1 MVTAN
6 GRGARVLVLLL
17 TMIGGMGAA
26 RGEEQPAVPNPPK
39 PAETLPLERTISL
52 RHRWTHEELSVVYRI
67 GNGYQAEALAQL
79 NWLMRDYRCSKYTT
93 MDPKLIDLLYELQQE
108 LKPRGPIQIVSAYRS
123 EGYNASLLRAGRTVD
138 PDSQHTLGRAAD
150 VIFPGVPADQVRA
163 AAEAHGIG
171 GVGYYPFSG
180 PVFVHVDTGPVR
192 HWAERDPRVTR
203 AMGLHP
209 RRRTRLDLDCSLTT
223 DQVLEEISP
232 SQVYAALPPG
242 AASKPHPSSDV
253 VPTSLAGAA
262 PAFQSISH
270 GADSEGNAT
279 PVSVREEEGPSCSG
293 ADPLARLSLL
303 PQPQPQ
309 PQPQAALKKPTVS
322 AKTQR
327 VRQQAKMRLRQ
338 KVKRQVRSARRSAT
352 KPNRTATQEDRS
364 PKPGWEKSAF

>member
-6 GRGARVLVLLL
+6 GRGARALVLLL
-17 TMIGGMGAA
+17 TMIGGMGTA
-26 RGEEQPAVPNPPK
+26 RAQEQPAVPNPPK
-39 PAETLPLERTISL
+39 PAENLPLERTISL
-52 RHRWTHEELSVVYRI
+52 RHRWTHEELTVVYRI

-79 NWLMRDYRCSKYTT
+79 NWLLRDYRCSKYTT

-192 HWAERDPRVTR
+192 HWAERDPRVAR

-209 RRRTRLDLDCSLTT
+209 PRRTRLDLDCSLTT
-223 DQVLEEISP
+223 EQVLEEIP
-232 SQVYAALPPG
+232 PAQAYAALPPG
-242 AASKPHPSSDV
+242 AASKPHPASDV
-253 VPTSLAGAA
+253 VPTSLDGAA
-262 PAFQSISH
+262 PAFQSLSH
-270 GADSEGNAT
+270 GAAGNSNAS
-279 PVSVREEEGPSCSG
+279 PVSIREEEGPSCSS
-293 ADPLARLSLL
+293 ADPLAQLSLL
-303 PQPQPQ
+303 PQPQPA
-309 PQPQAALKKPTVS
+309 PKKPAVI

-327 VRQQAKMRLRQ
+327 IRQQAKMRLRQ

-352 KPNRTATQEDRS
+352 KPNRTATQDDRS